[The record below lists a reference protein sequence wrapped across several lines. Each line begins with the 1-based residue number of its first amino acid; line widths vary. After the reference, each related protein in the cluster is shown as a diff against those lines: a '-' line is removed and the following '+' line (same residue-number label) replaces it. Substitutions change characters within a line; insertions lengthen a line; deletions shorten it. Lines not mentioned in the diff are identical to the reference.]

1 LSRLIVISNRVMI
14 PDGRRKESSG
24 GLAVAVQA
32 ALERMGGIWI
42 GWSGETVDSEPDGFH
57 MKTVGKVTYATLD
70 LAEQDYE
77 QYYNGYAN
85 KSLWPLMH
93 YRLDLT
99 EFSRQNFSGYN
110 RVNEL
115 FAKNIAPLLEPDDIV
130 WIHDYHFLPLASEL
144 RKLKCRQKMGF
155 FLHIPWPA
163 REVLLALPNHADLVS
178 ALLEFD
184 VIGFQTRGNVMAFL
198 DYVIR
203 EAGGTAE
210 PNGTVYLGRRKTVV
224 KHFPI
229 SIETEDFVK
238 LADEAESS
246 SHVRRLKE
254 SIGDRHLI
262 LGVDR
267 LDYSKGLLH
276 RMQAF
281 DQFLNT
287 YPDHK
292 RGVTFMQI
300 APPSR
305 TDVLQYQEIRQELEA
320 EAGYINGAHSEFD
333 WVPVRYLNKG
343 FSRRVLAGFY
353 RHSRV
358 GFVTPLRDGMNLVAK
373 EFVAAQSHA
382 DPGVLVLSR
391 FAGAAEEMTGALL
404 VNPYDTEGMAQ
415 ALNTAIHM
423 PLEERRSRWGLMMEQ
438 LLTFDVHRWHRNC
451 VAEIENF
458 IRTASR

>member
-1 LSRLIVISNRVMI
+1 MSRLIVVSNRVMV
-14 PDGRRKESSG
+14 PNGRRKESAG
-24 GLAVAVQA
+24 GLAVAVQS

-42 GWSGETVDSEPDGFH
+42 GWSGKTVDSAPDGLHF
-57 MKTVGKVTYATLD
+57 KKAGNITYATLD
-70 LAEQDYE
+70 LATQDYE
-77 QYYNGYAN
+77 EYYNGYAN
-85 KSLWPLMH
+85 RSLWPLMH

-99 EFSRQNFSGYN
+99 EFSRQNFSGYH

-115 FAKNIAPLLEPDDIV
+115 FAKQIAPLLKADDVV

-163 REVLLALPNHADLVS
+163 REILLALPNHRELVS

-184 VIGFQTRGNVMAFL
+184 VIGFQTRGDVLAFL

-210 PNGTVYLGRRKTVV
+210 PDGTVHVGRQKTRV

-229 SIETEDFVK
+229 SIDTADFIK

-246 SHVRRLKE
+246 SSVRRLME

-281 DQFLNT
+281 DQFLQS
-287 YPDHK
+287 YPEHK

-305 TDVLQYQEIRQELEA
+305 EDVPQYQEIRHELEA
-320 EAGYINGAHSEFD
+320 EAGHINGAHSEFD

-373 EFVAAQSHA
+373 EFVAAQSFD

-391 FAGAAEEMTGALL
+391 FAGAAEEMKGALL
-404 VNPYDTEGMAQ
+404 VNPYDIEGMAQ
-415 ALNTAIHM
+415 ALNRAIHM
-423 PLEERRSRWGLMMEQ
+423 PVAERRIRWGQMAEQ
-438 LLTFDVHRWHRNC
+438 LISFDVHRWHRNC

-458 IRTASR
+458 VRATVR